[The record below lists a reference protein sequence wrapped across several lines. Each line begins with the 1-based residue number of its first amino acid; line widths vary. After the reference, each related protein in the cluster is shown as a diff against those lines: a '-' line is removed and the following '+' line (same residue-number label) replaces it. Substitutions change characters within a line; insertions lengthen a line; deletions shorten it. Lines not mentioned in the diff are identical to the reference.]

1 MDSKGI
7 RVIKVLSLRKVLGY
21 IQGRQSNPKTI
32 WQQVVISIREWMR
45 EFCGAGTYMGRSGLC
60 LGPMH
65 QNGKIVDFWALS
77 YQYRT
82 QHGPLLASS
91 RFSSIKS

>member
-1 MDSKGI
+1 MDRNGI
-7 RVIKVLSLRKVLGY
+7 RVIKVLSLTIVLGY
-21 IQGRQSNPKTI
+21 IQERQSNPKAI
-32 WQQVVISIREWMR
+32 WQQAVISIREWMR
-45 EFCGAGTYMGRSGLC
+45 ELCGAGMFMGRGGLY

-91 RFSSIKS
+91 RFP